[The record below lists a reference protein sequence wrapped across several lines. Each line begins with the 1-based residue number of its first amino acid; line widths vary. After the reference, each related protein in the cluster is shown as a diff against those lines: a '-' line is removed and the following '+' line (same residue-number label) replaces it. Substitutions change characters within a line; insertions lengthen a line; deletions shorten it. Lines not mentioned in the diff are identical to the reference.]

1 MKKERAFHIASVDDY
16 DDNDSEEPVETLV
29 FPFLAYDPGLLDTA
43 VILISTSRTQSIH
56 VVQYRFIQSR
66 LPLVHICS
74 SFLSV
79 TYGSNGSYL
88 QIKS

>member
-1 MKKERAFHIASVDDY
+1 MRKERAFHIASVDDY

-56 VVQYRFIQSR
+56 VVNIDTFKVDYHSYTSAAPF
-66 LPLVHICS
+66 
-74 SFLSV
+74 SV
-79 TYGSNGSYL
+79 
-88 QIKS
+88 